1 MAARD
6 KKGEPR
12 ILSLL
17 VSVLLH
23 GLAGLGVAAS
33 TWWWGPPALE
43 TWKTQTV
50 ALVDA
55 PLSLQ
60 AATALPQAPPPPK
73 VTEPKPET
81 PKLPPPPKVAEP
93 KPEPPK
99 IEEQKPEPPPPK
111 ATAKK
116 PEPPKVPEPPKKVA
130 KKKPE
135 PPKAPPPPKI
145 AEKKPEPPKKPPKVE
160 KKPEPKAA
168 SSREARSAIEA
179 LRKRQA
185 KRAKEEQKAKER
197 QAETEQRR
205 TASARVAALRNQLA
219 QQESVGG
226 SAVTAVGVQR
236 VRLMAYQQS
245 LRDKIIETWILPLSA
260 EQRRNLQATA
270 QFQVMRNGDVMQLE
284 LVKPSGNALFDASL
298 LRAIRRASP
307 LPSLPDD
314 YALDSLEVVMRFRA
328 DA

>member
-6 KKGEPR
+6 QKREPR
-12 ILSLL
+12 VASLL
-17 VSVLLH
+17 ASVLLH
-23 GLAGLGVAAS
+23 ALAGLGVAAS
-33 TWWWGPPALE
+33 TWWGAPALE
-43 TWKTQTV
+43 AWKTHTV

-60 AATALPQAPPPPK
+60 AAATLPAAPPPPK
-73 VTEPKPET
+73 ATEPKPEA
-81 PKLPPPPKVAEP
+81 PKLPPPPEVAEP

-99 IEEQKPEPPPPK
+99 
-111 ATAKK
+111 
-116 PEPPKVPEPPKKVA
+116 V
-130 KKKPE
+130 
-135 PPKAPPPPKI
+135 
-145 AEKKPEPPKKPPKVE
+145 EKKPEPAKKLPEPPKVE
-160 KKPEPKAA
+160 KKPEPPKAPLKPKVEEKKPEPPKQPLKPKVEKKPEPQAA

-179 LRKRQA
+179 LRKRQTQ
-185 KRAKEEQKAKER
+185 RAKDEQKAKEQ
-197 QAETEQRR
+197 QAEAERRR

-219 QQESVGG
+219 QQDTVGG
-226 SAVTAVGVQR
+226 SAVTAAGVQR

-270 QFQVMRNGDVMQLE
+270 QFQVTRNGDVTQLE
-284 LVKPSGNALFDASL
+284 LVKSSGNALFDASL

>member
-73 VTEPKPET
+73 VTEPKPEA

-99 IEEQKPEPPPPK
+99 VKEQKPEPPKAPPPPK

-116 PEPPKVPEPPKKVA
+116 PEPPKVAE
-130 KKKPE
+130 KKPA

-168 SSREARSAIEA
+168 SSREARSSIEA
-179 LRKRQA
+179 LRKRQV

-205 TASARVAALRNQLA
+205 TASARVAALRSQLA